1 MRLLALIAPPFLAA
15 SLLAAQSPDTSATRN
30 LMPVPASIRFGP
42 GSFRI
47 DSTFSIA
54 AAHFIDGRL
63 RRGIERM
70 RVRLQQ
76 RAGVPIVDTLSRRL
90 NAASL
95 VVDVAGAG
103 ERVQSPAENESYTL
117 DVSGG
122 GAVLRARTVV
132 GALRGLETLLQLV
145 ELDPGGAALPYAHI
159 ADAPRFPWRGLLIDV
174 SRHWEPVGVI
184 ERNLDAMAAVKLN
197 VLHWH
202 LSDDQGFRV
211 ESKLYPKLQEMGSHG
226 HYYTQTDIRH
236 IVEYA
241 RDRGIRVVPEFDM
254 PGHSASWFVGY
265 PRLASAPGPYTLEE
279 RFGVFDPV
287 FDPTRESVYRFL
299 DRFVGEMVKLFP
311 DRYWHVG
318 GDEVNGHQWK
328 DSPHIRAFMRR
339 HKLKDN
345 DALQVYFNKRLA
357 RILEQHHRRMVGWDE
372 IMTPGLP
379 KTVIVQS
386 WRGVQSLAEGAKQGY
401 QGILSAPYYLDAMR
415 SAGEYYSADP
425 LPADAGLDADQVSR
439 ILGGEVCMWGEL
451 VTPENIDSRIWPR
464 TAAIAERLWSP
475 QHVTDVDDMY
485 RRLAVTNVALEQ
497 LGVEQLAGPEK
508 MLRRLANTPDD
519 EVLRDLARLVEPVSL
534 GGHMR
539 GRRTSPLTPLTALGD
554 IVTPDAPERRVL
566 RTQVLGLL
574 QDTPSYQADREALEQ
589 TFARWRALPARLD
602 SLAASA
608 PLVHDADSASANLAA
623 LGVVGEQALGY
634 LAGGTPAPP
643 QWTSETLA
651 LLERADRPAALL
663 HLAVVPAMRTLVTA
677 AGRGGLGTQ

>member
-1 MRLLALIAPPFLAA
+1 A

-159 ADAPRFPWRGLLIDV
+159 DDAPRFPWRGLLIDV

-226 HYYTQTDIRH
+226 HYYTQSDIRH
-236 IVEYA
+236 I
-241 RDRGIRVVPEFDM
+241 
-254 PGHSASWFVGY
+254 
-265 PRLASAPGPYTLEE
+265 
-279 RFGVFDPV
+279 
-287 FDPTRESVYRFL
+287 
-299 DRFVGEMVKLFP
+299 
-311 DRYWHVG
+311 
-318 GDEVNGHQWK
+318 
-328 DSPHIRAFMRR
+328 
-339 HKLKDN
+339 
-345 DALQVYFNKRLA
+345 
-357 RILEQHHRRMVGWDE
+357 
-372 IMTPGLP
+372 
-379 KTVIVQS
+379 
-386 WRGVQSLAEGAKQGY
+386 
-401 QGILSAPYYLDAMR
+401 
-415 SAGEYYSADP
+415 
-425 LPADAGLDADQVSR
+425 
-439 ILGGEVCMWGEL
+439 
-451 VTPENIDSRIWPR
+451 
-464 TAAIAERLWSP
+464 
-475 QHVTDVDDMY
+475 
-485 RRLAVTNVALEQ
+485 
-497 LGVEQLAGPEK
+497 
-508 MLRRLANTPDD
+508 
-519 EVLRDLARLVEPVSL
+519 
-534 GGHMR
+534 
-539 GRRTSPLTPLTALGD
+539 
-554 IVTPDAPERRVL
+554 
-566 RTQVLGLL
+566 
-574 QDTPSYQADREALEQ
+574 
-589 TFARWRALPARLD
+589 
-602 SLAASA
+602 
-608 PLVHDADSASANLAA
+608 
-623 LGVVGEQALGY
+623 
-634 LAGGTPAPP
+634 
-643 QWTSETLA
+643 
-651 LLERADRPAALL
+651 
-663 HLAVVPAMRTLVTA
+663 
-677 AGRGGLGTQ
+677 